1 MAVAQD
7 VTGDVPNLAWVEVVD
22 RAGVKY
28 RYVQRTLAP
37 AGAILH
43 VGYGVVG
50 TNQAGNPLLVLRL
63 ERDQQG
69 NVLLRQDGP
78 GLPEKIVVIV
88 RDRQGWEGL
97 YEYELT
103 AHSDAST

>member
-1 MAVAQD
+1 
-7 VTGDVPNLAWVEVVD
+7 
-22 RAGVKY
+22 
-28 RYVQRTLAP
+28 
-37 AGAILH
+37 
-43 VGYGVVG
+43 
-50 TNQAGNPLLVLRL
+50 LRL

-103 AHSDAST
+103 AHSDPST